1 MKPGEQFRIDTPGGG
16 AYGSLSSDKDKP
28 AATVVVPAAKVGGS
42 KPYARANGSLSQYA
56 ATQETCD

>member
-16 AYGSLSSDKDKP
+16 AYGAVGEDATPVKP
-28 AATVVVPAAKVGGS
+28 VVVPAAKAVGS
-42 KPYARANGSLSQYA
+42 KPYTRANGSLAQYA